1 MRRQLRHQSV
11 WWLEYS
17 KEIVRITVAGE
28 REQESPGHNLT
39 SDNIWWPISIYA
51 GAAVKQ
57 VKRYL
62 GLVDND
68 NWLPS
73 AVQVDD
79 ITYATAVRHL
89 IIS

>member
-1 MRRQLRHQSV
+1 MRRQLRHKSV
-11 WWLEYS
+11 WYLGDSWKLA
-17 KEIVRITVAGE
+17 RITVAGE
-28 REQESPGHNLT
+28 GEQKAPSHDLT
-39 SDNIWWPISIYA
+39 SDNVRRPIGVYA
-51 GAAVKQ
+51 SAAVKQ
-57 VKRYL
+57 VKRDL